1 MRKPFRNIALT
12 IALGLAALPAA
23 AKSIENLTPIE
34 RQVRHELVTM
44 PYYGVFDN
52 LNFQVDGDRVILS
65 GQTVRPTIKTSAER
79 RVAQLEAITEVEN
92 RIEVLPVSGY
102 DDSLRVRVARAL
114 YTHPVLDRYALRAV
128 PSIHIIVKNGRV
140 TLEGV
145 VNREAEK
152 NVAFIQANGVSG
164 VFEVTNNLRVEI
176 PNKT

>member
-23 AKSIENLTPIE
+23 AKSIEDLTPIE
-34 RQVRHELVTM
+34 RQVCHELVTM

-92 RIEVLPVSGY
+92 RIELLPVSGY

-152 NVAFIQANGVSG
+152 NVAFIEANGVSG

>member
-1 MRKPFRNIALT
+1 MRKPFRHIALT

-23 AKSIENLTPIE
+23 AQSIESLTPIE

-52 LNFQVDGDRVILS
+52 LNFQVDGNRVVLS

-79 RVAQLEAITEVEN
+79 RVASLEGITEVDN

-102 DDSLRVRVARAL
+102 DDRLRRRVARAL
-114 YTHPVLDRYALRAV
+114 YTNPVLDRYALRAV
-128 PSIHIIVKNGRV
+128 PGIHIIVKNGRV

-152 NVAFIQANGVSG
+152 HVAYLEANGVSG

-176 PNKT
+176 PSKT